1 MKHDSC
7 TPGYRLRKCLKSAL
21 CRLALVIRGHLCVC
35 SLHRQKRSFV
45 VGNLKAAEDQIAK
58 KKIIQT
64 VFLPKRAKG
73 TRRALGVLAKV
84 AVSSC
89 EKHERKKNEDVTHG
103 GFLNQ
108 SKE

>member
-1 MKHDSC
+1 M
-7 TPGYRLRKCLKSAL
+7 
-21 CRLALVIRGHLCVC
+21 C

-45 VGNLKAAEDQIAK
+45 VGNLKGAEDQIVK
-58 KKIIQT
+58 KKKTIHT

-73 TRRALGVLAKV
+73 TRRALGVLDKV
-84 AVSSC
+84 AVSG

-103 GFLNQ
+103 RFLNQ